1 MFKDPRLDELSTGFR
16 RTPLH
21 IAVISGDK
29 RLAKDIPSLRPDLA
43 LEKDRRGWTPLHLAS
58 ARASLKMVKLLLKAE
73 PNASLPEAICLK
85 NNQNGESILHF
96 SVKSKSC
103 IEAFELLVDKLA
115 LARISD
121 PDIIINSKDY
131 NGKTVLQLA
140 AETGNTEMV
149 QYLLESTNLK
159 LEITDA

>member
-73 PNASLPEAICLK
+73 PNACMVKDKDERTP
-85 NNQNGESILHF
+85 LH
-96 SVKSKSC
+96 
-103 IEAFELLVDKLA
+103 
-115 LARISD
+115 
-121 PDIIINSKDY
+121 
-131 NGKTVLQLA
+131 LA
-140 AETGNTEMV
+140 AMNNRVNIMEVLMAA
-149 QYLLESTNLK
+149 QLYPK
-159 LEITDA
+159 QFA